1 MGDRIDEAVE
11 VALSAVAALDDDAWP
26 DDYDADDW
34 RVAREAMRA
43 AILAGVKVLL
53 EPLAAEWRATASDLY
68 FPDDSDCCARG
79 RIEVENGTL
88 KDCADRLESIYA
100 PSLGEGDGR

>member
-1 MGDRIDEAVE
+1 MDKTRLDAAVE
-11 VALSAVAALDDDAWP
+11 VALLEAA
-26 DDYDADDW
+26 YDPNADDN
-34 RVAREAMRA
+34 REWMRA
-43 AILAGVKVLL
+43 ALLAGVKVLL
-53 EPLAAEWRATASDLY
+53 EPLSAEWRATASDLY

>member
-1 MGDRIDEAVE
+1 MDNKVLDEAVE
-11 VALSAVAALDDDAWP
+11 VAVAEWFSDTWDYPP
-26 DDYDADDW
+26 D
-34 RVAREAMRA
+34 AMRA
-43 AILAGVKVLL
+43 ALLAGVKVLL

-88 KDCADRLESIYA
+88 KDCADRLESIYT

>member
-1 MGDRIDEAVE
+1 
-11 VALSAVAALDDDAWP
+11 
-26 DDYDADDW
+26 
-34 RVAREAMRA
+34 MRA
-43 AILAGVKVLL
+43 ALLAGMKVLL

-100 PSLGEGDGR
+100 PSLGEGG

>member
-1 MGDRIDEAVE
+1 MDNKVLDEAVAMACDE
-11 VALSAVAALDDDAWP
+11 LAAVGIL
-26 DDYDADDW
+26 
-34 RVAREAMRA
+34 VMKNEMRA

>member
-1 MGDRIDEAVE
+1 MDNKVLDEAVE
-11 VALSAVAALDDDAWP
+11 VACAATPGWA
-26 DDYDADDW
+26 AK
-34 RVAREAMRA
+34 AEFIKREIREDMRA
-43 AILAGVKVLL
+43 ALLAGVKVLL